1 MLTRDADAERVGL
14 LTSNT
19 KKITRRVG
27 RMPEPRPAGASIAT
41 LIDSSMISVTGAIMD
56 PPDAGATVA
65 LPRPGATAGAGLSS
79 RVG

>member
-41 LIDSSMISVTGAIMD
+41 LID
-56 PPDAGATVA
+56 
-65 LPRPGATAGAGLSS
+65 
-79 RVG
+79 